1 MLGGMKSMV
10 KCLGL
15 RQPASATHHMG
26 FLALLAVAT
35 IAATNT
41 QIVVGGQKFDVG
53 RPVVLW
59 DDPERGFDGYA
70 ESCLEDSAKAKS
82 PCCQR
87 QFKRFGKRSGMKGR
101 SLQELQGVV
110 KQFVLHHD
118 GCVNSRSCFYSMHD
132 MPRPDGGCGLSAH
145 FMVDADGTIYQTL
158 DLVERA
164 YHAEQANTISVGVE
178 ICNRADASRNE
189 LSRLP
194 PDYRTRPVRDVLIN
208 GHVHKAFD
216 YRPEQ
221 YRSIIALSRAIIR
234 VFPRIGPV
242 IPLGPTGEPS
252 LDTLEKPSAFE
263 GIVGHLHVDEGRQKW
278 DPGAFD
284 WKKLMSALTGYY
296 LPLQVAGYTRFPFDN
311 EPAINRT
318 ARVAF
323 ESAEERSSGFYPVSP
338 AGLQHSGLNFRGSPG
353 ASVRAPM
360 RGTIVA
366 ARFARHGL
374 SSTSFVLIKHDL
386 QTPAGAITFFSMLSH
401 LQPEVLQNPETSGVP
416 WLETLAREHNRRVL
430 TTLKFGD
437 VTLMGASVESGEIV
451 GKVGFVKRGAE
462 VGPEVRFEIFS
473 ADRLAIDTHHFFK
486 HSSGVS
492 DGAWMRRGMVLD
504 LLTRT
509 NAATLSQTQLAQFFR
524 SENLDARQTLRRMVI
539 RHAHEWGDRQTFAEF
554 SNSPELRGQDVE
566 AKRRVFKEAIEPYVF
581 WSDALSSHA
590 GLPADQVIY
599 SYNPITF
606 LAVLAAAQANA
617 RLRWPAADAADR
629 DAPGV
634 PQTADA
640 LAVWTTPPALIPLE
654 TPIFGPLAPLA
665 VVPRKRSEIPLIEL
679 PALEGGGL

>member
-1 MLGGMKSMV
+1 
-10 KCLGL
+10 
-15 RQPASATHHMG
+15 MG
-26 FLALLAVAT
+26 SLALLALT
-35 IAATNT
+35 TMAATNT

-70 ESCLEDSAKAKS
+70 EWCLEESAKAKS

-87 QFKRFGKRSGMKGR
+87 QFKRFGVRSGLKGR
-101 SLQELQGVV
+101 SLEELQGVV

-164 YHAEQANTISVGVE
+164 YHAEKANTISVGVE

-189 LSRLP
+189 LSHLP

-221 YRSIIALSRAIIR
+221 YRSIIALSRAMMR
-234 VFPRIGPV
+234 VFPKIGPV
-242 IPLGPTGEPS
+242 IPLAANGEPS
-252 LDTLEKPSAFE
+252 LDTLEKPYEFE

-296 LPLQVAGYTRFPFDN
+296 LPLQVGGYTRFPFDD

-323 ESAEERSSGFYPVSP
+323 ESAEERSSGFFPLSP
-338 AGLQHSGLNFRGSPG
+338 AGLQHSGMNFRGLPG
-353 ASVRAPM
+353 AAVRAPM

-366 ARFARHGL
+366 ARFGRHGR
-374 SSTSFVLIKHDL
+374 SSTSFVLIKHEL
-386 QTPAGAITFFSMLSH
+386 QTPGGPITFFSMLSH
-401 LQPEVLQNPETSGVP
+401 LQPEALENVESSGVP
-416 WLETLAREHNRRVL
+416 WLETLAREHDRRAL
-430 TTLKFGD
+430 STLKFGD
-437 VTLMGASVESGEIV
+437 VTLLGTSVESGEIV

-473 ADRLAIDTHHFFK
+473 ADRLPIDANRFFK
-486 HSSGVS
+486 HAAGVS
-492 DGAWMRRGMVLD
+492 DGPWMRRGMVLD
-504 LLTRT
+504 LLSRT
-509 NAATLSQTQLAQFFR
+509 NAGALSQPLLAQFFR
-524 SENLDARQTLRRMVI
+524 SENLDARQALRRLVV
-539 RHAHEWGDRQTFAEF
+539 RHAHEWGDRQTLAEF
-554 SNSPELRGQDVE
+554 SNSPELNGLDDD
-566 AKRRVFKEAIEPYVF
+566 AKRRVYGEAIKPYVF
-581 WSDALSSHA
+581 WSDALSAHA
-590 GLPADQVIY
+590 GLPRDQVIY

-606 LAVLAAAQANA
+606 LAVLASTQANA
-617 RLRWPAADAADR
+617 RLRWPAADIADR
-629 DAPGV
+629 DVPPAP
-634 PQTADA
+634 QAADA
-640 LAVWTTPPALIPLE
+640 LSVWTTPPALIPIE
-654 TPIFGPLAPLA
+654 APIFGPLVPLA
-665 VVPRKRSEIPLIEL
+665 IVPRKRSEIPLIEL
-679 PALEGGGL
+679 PSLEGGGL

>member
-1 MLGGMKSMV
+1 M
-10 KCLGL
+10 
-15 RQPASATHHMG
+15 RQPANAFAMG
-26 FLALLAVAT
+26 SLALFALT
-35 IAATNT
+35 TLAATNT
-41 QIVVGGQKFDVG
+41 HIVVGGQKFDVG

-70 ESCLEDSAKAKS
+70 ELCLEESAKSKS

-101 SLQELQGVV
+101 SLEELQGIV

-132 MPRPDGGCGLSAH
+132 LPRPDGGCGLSAH

-158 DLVERA
+158 DLIERA

-221 YRSIIALSRAIIR
+221 YRSVIALSRAMIR
-234 VFPRIGPV
+234 VFPKIGPV
-242 IPLGPTGEPS
+242 IPLGPNGEPS

-284 WKKLMSALTGYY
+284 WKKLMSALNGYY
-296 LPLQVAGYTRFPFDN
+296 LPLQVGGYTRFPFDN

-323 ESAEERSSGFYPVSP
+323 ESAEERSTGFYPVSP
-338 AGLQHSGLNFRGSPG
+338 AGLKHSGMNFRGAQG
-353 ASVRAPM
+353 APVRAPI

-366 ARFARHGL
+366 ARFAKHGR
-374 SSTSFVLIKHDL
+374 SSTSFVLIKHEL
-386 QTPAGAITFFSMLSH
+386 QTPAGPITFFSMLSH
-401 LQPEVLQNPETSGVP
+401 LQPEDAPESSGVP
-416 WLETLAREHNRRVL
+416 WLESLVRERDRRALAS
-430 TTLKFGD
+430 LKFGG
-437 VTLMGASVESGEIV
+437 VTLLNATVESGEIV
-451 GKVGFVKRGAE
+451 GRVGFVKRGAE
-462 VGPEVRFEIFS
+462 VGPETRFEIFS
-473 ADRLAIDTHHFFK
+473 ADRLPIDAGRFFK
-486 HSSGVS
+486 HATGVS
-492 DGAWMRRGMVLD
+492 DGPWMRRGMVLD
-504 LLTRT
+504 LVNR
-509 NAATLSQTQLAQFFR
+509 ASAGALSQAELSQFFR
-524 SENLDARQTLRRMVI
+524 SENLDARQALRRLVI
-539 RHAHEWGDRQTFAEF
+539 RHPHEWGDKQTVTEF
-554 SNSPELRGQDVE
+554 VNSPEVQGISDE
-566 AKRRVFKEAIEPYVF
+566 AKRRVYDEAIKPYIF
-581 WSDALSSHA
+581 WTDALSAHA
-590 GLPADQVIY
+590 GLPTDQVIY

-606 LAVLAAAQANA
+606 LALLAAQQANA
-617 RLRWPAADAADR
+617 RLRWPAADVADR
-629 DAPGV
+629 DV
-634 PQTADA
+634 PPTPQSPEA
-640 LAVWTTPPALIPLE
+640 LSVWTTPPAFIPLE
-654 TPIFGPLAPLA
+654 APIFGPLAPLA
-665 VVPRKRSEIPLIEL
+665 IVPRKRSEIPLIEL
-679 PALEGGGL
+679 PSLEGGGL

>member
-1 MLGGMKSMV
+1 M
-10 KCLGL
+10 
-15 RQPASATHHMG
+15 RQPAGAAVMG
-26 FLALLAVAT
+26 SLVLLALYTL
-35 IAATNT
+35 AATNT

-70 ESCLEDSAKAKS
+70 EGCLEDSAKAKS

-208 GHVHKAFD
+208 GHHHKAFD

-242 IPLGPTGEPS
+242 IPLAPNGEPS

-263 GIVGHLHVDEGRQKW
+263 GIVGHLHVDEGQQKW

-296 LPLQVAGYTRFPFDN
+296 LPLQVGGYTRFPFDD

-323 ESAEERSSGFYPVSP
+323 ESAEERSSGFFPVSP
-338 AGLQHSGLNFRGSPG
+338 AGLQHSGVNFRGLPG
-353 ASVRAPM
+353 APVRAPL

-366 ARFARHGL
+366 ARFGRHGR
-374 SSTSFVLIKHDL
+374 SSTSFVLIKHEL

-401 LQPEVLQNPETSGVP
+401 LQHDVFENPETSGVP
-416 WLETLAREHNRRVL
+416 WLETLARQHDRRVL

-437 VTLMGASVESGEIV
+437 VTLMDSSVESGEIV

-462 VGPEVRFEIFS
+462 VGPETRFEIWS
-473 ADRLAIDTHHFFK
+473 AERLPIDAHRFFK
-486 HSSGVS
+486 HAAGVS
-492 DGAWMRRGMVLD
+492 DGVWMRRGMVLD
-504 LLTRT
+504 LLGRT
-509 NAATLSQTQLAQFFR
+509 HAGPLSQGQLAQFFR
-524 SENLDARQTLRRMVI
+524 SENLDARQALRRLVI
-539 RHAHEWGDRQTFAEF
+539 RHTHEWGDRQTLADFM
-554 SNSPELRGQDVE
+554 NSPELQDLQDD
-566 AKRRVFKEAIEPYVF
+566 AKRRVFAEAVKPYVF
-581 WSDALSSHA
+581 WTDALSNHA
-590 GLPADQVIY
+590 GLPQDQVIY
-599 SYNPITF
+599 SYNPIAF
-606 LAVLAAAQANA
+606 LAALASQQANA
-617 RLRWPAADAADR
+617 RLRWPAADVADR
-629 DAPGV
+629 DV
-634 PQTADA
+634 PAGPQPPEA
-640 LAVWTTPPALIPLE
+640 LEVWTKPPALIPMDA
-654 TPIFGPLAPLA
+654 PIFGPLAPLA
-665 VVPRKRSEIPLIEL
+665 IMPRKRSEIPLIEL